1 MTLPAFMTKIRSRV
15 EQEFKKTL
23 YRNLVFKG
31 GGVRGIAYIGALEV
45 LEEEGILDNI
55 ERVAG
60 ASAGAI
66 AATLTSFRLSV
77 HETKQLF
84 LSLDITRVPQTS
96 VENGRKRRLP
106 LSEENACMR
115 RFFDHY
121 GWYSSQYFHHWLE
134 NVIALQCDGNRRATF
149 ADFERQGFRKLYIVA
164 ANISRQRS
172 EVFSAETT
180 PDVAVA
186 DAVRMSMSIPLF
198 FEALRFDGKQFGDG
212 DYYVDGGLY
221 DNFPTHIFDQPAYA
235 ARNWAFRDGVN
246 WETLGFFLRQ
256 QEADEDKGPDI
267 PEDVWQFLSLAAR
280 NLYHSHQMS
289 AYETNPI
296 DKNRTIEI
304 SDCGIPA
311 VDFDIEPGS
320 EKHRMLYESGRHAV
334 QEFFNLPFQDAPGM
348 KILAEY
354 RPRYLPVRK
363 A

>member
-1 MTLPAFMTKIRSRV
+1 MTLPAFMSKIRSRV

-96 VENGRKRRLP
+96 IENGRKRRLP

-115 RFFDHY
+115 RFFDSY
-121 GWYSSQYFHHWLE
+121 GWYSSQYFHQWLE
-134 NVIALQCDGNRRATF
+134 NMIGLQCDGNRRATF
-149 ADFERQGFRKLYIVA
+149 ADFEQRGFRTLYIVA
-164 ANISRQRS
+164 ANISHQRT
-172 EVFSAETT
+172 EIFSAETT

-221 DNFPTHIFDQPAYA
+221 DNFPTHIFDKPEYA
-235 ARNWAFRDGVN
+235 ARNWSFRDGVN
-246 WETLGFFLRQ
+246 WETLGLFLRQ
-256 QEADEDKGPDI
+256 QPRRDDAAPDI
-267 PEDVWQFLSLAAR
+267 PEDVWQFLALAAR

-296 DKNRTIEI
+296 DKHRTIEI

-320 EKHRMLYESGRHAV
+320 EKHQLLYQSGRLAV
-334 QEFFNLPFQDAPGM
+334 SDFFDLPLQDTPRM
-348 KILAEY
+348 KILADY
-354 RPRYLPVRK
+354 RERLLPGRK
-363 A
+363 S